1 MIFFPLPLWCDYLPF
16 SLLICGQDNVCVCLP
31 DTVKIFISI
40 WQREMFYFWQN
51 TIQWLLINE
60 EQQPLNMIIYCLTR
74 KETRENKIQTGSYS
88 KVWLFLFSNQI
99 HLHSRKHTIVVALEK
114 LFPIVY
120 IYIPLCTLSITPALT
135 FSFGPLTIPYN
146 HCIFLTYYFYLLSH
160 LWIVVIFF
168 SH

>member
-1 MIFFPLPLWCDYLPF
+1 MQQIYKVYIFEIFFSFFLRKCYVIMNDFFPLPLWCDYLPF

-60 EQQPLNMIIYCLTR
+60 EKQPLNTIIYCLTR

-114 LFPIVY
+114 IVSNC
-120 IYIPLCTLSITPALT
+120 IYLYPFVHPLHYPSFDLLIWSFNNTL
-135 FSFGPLTIPYN
+135 
-146 HCIFLTYYFYLLSH
+146 
-160 LWIVVIFF
+160 
-168 SH
+168 